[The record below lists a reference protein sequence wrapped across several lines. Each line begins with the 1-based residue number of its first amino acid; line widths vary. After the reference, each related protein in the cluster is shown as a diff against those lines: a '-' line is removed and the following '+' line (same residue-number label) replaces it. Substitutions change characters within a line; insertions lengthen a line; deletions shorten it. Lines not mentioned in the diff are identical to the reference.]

1 MVFCPLS
8 SPAHSPEVSWPHD
21 IFICN
26 CPVPSEG
33 ERLMAWITSSNRTRE
48 GAYLDRRWSRSRCGR
63 VAPGKHME
71 GGTLRRLPCPYVAL
85 TMSISLNCT
94 SLVLHLPHPTPN
106 LGVEDI
112 SNPESGSSLSR
123 QGRDRETVPL
133 PAPQGWDA
141 VRCCSI
147 SKRFF
152 RDLTL
157 HTLSESSL

>member
-1 MVFCPLS
+1 
-8 SPAHSPEVSWPHD
+8 
-21 IFICN
+21 
-26 CPVPSEG
+26 
-33 ERLMAWITSSNRTRE
+33 MAWITSSNRTRE

-112 SNPESGSSLSR
+112 SNPEGNSSLPWS
-123 QGRDRETVPL
+123 Q
-133 PAPQGWDA
+133 AQDA
-141 VRCCSI
+141 FVFIRV
-147 SKRFF
+147 
-152 RDLTL
+152 
-157 HTLSESSL
+157 